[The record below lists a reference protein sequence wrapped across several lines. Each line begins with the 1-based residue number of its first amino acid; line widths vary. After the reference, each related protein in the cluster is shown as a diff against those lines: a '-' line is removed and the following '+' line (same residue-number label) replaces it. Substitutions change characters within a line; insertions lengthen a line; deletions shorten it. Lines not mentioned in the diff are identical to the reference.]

1 MRRRLRL
8 PGWQIPPQARLSGW
22 QIPVPKKGTGFRA
35 ILPYNE
41 AIGMRSGKSPFAHPI
56 QLSPFFF
63 GGLPLR
69 HRTLLA
75 IAALI
80 LTSSAHAAHA
90 QGPGAT
96 APPAVVANPPAAAP
110 SAAQA
115 PSTQEPAAQAPP
127 ALLPEVQTPAS
138 QKPDAQ
144 GPDDDASVQG
154 PSAEANDPDFRAALA
169 AAIPVV
175 PAAYAT
181 QPYRL
186 HLHNLHTLED
196 IDIVY
201 RIGDNY
207 QPDAVALLNFFLRD
221 HNTNDVK
228 AYDPREFDLLHDIL
242 IRLRRPDALIDV
254 VCGYRTQ
261 ETNEILRASSR
272 GGVAEHSQ
280 HILGHAIDIRIPGS
294 TTVKIRNAALS
305 LNEGGVGY
313 YPTTHFV
320 HVDVGA
326 IRTWTYSPRR
336 SHHRRSHLRRASA
349 HHRQVAQHHHKTTRA
364 SGE

>member
-1 MRRRLRL
+1 M
-8 PGWQIPPQARLSGW
+8 
-22 QIPVPKKGTGFRA
+22 
-35 ILPYNE
+35 
-41 AIGMRSGKSPFAHPI
+41 SPF
-56 QLSPFFF
+56 SPEVC
-63 GGLPLR
+63 LLR

-75 IAALI
+75 IAALVLTPA
-80 LTSSAHAAHA
+80 LTSFAPAAHA
-90 QGPGAT
+90 QEPAAT
-96 APPAVVANPPAAAP
+96 AKPAIAANPPAAVP
-110 SAAQA
+110 SAIQTL
-115 PSTQEPAAQAPP
+115 STQEPAGPIP
-127 ALLPEVQTPAS
+127 KVQTPES

-169 AAIPVV
+169 AAIPLV

-294 TTVKIRNAALS
+294 STVKIRNAALS

-313 YPTTHFV
+313 YPTTRFV

-336 SHHRRSHLRRASA
+336 HHRRSHLRRASS
-349 HHRQVAQHHHKTTRA
+349 HHRQIAQHHHRSTHDT
-364 SGE
+364 GE

>member
-1 MRRRLRL
+1 M
-8 PGWQIPPQARLSGW
+8 
-22 QIPVPKKGTGFRA
+22 
-35 ILPYNE
+35 
-41 AIGMRSGKSPFAHPI
+41 
-56 QLSPFFF
+56 
-63 GGLPLR
+63 
-69 HRTLLA
+69 
-75 IAALI
+75 
-80 LTSSAHAAHA
+80 
-90 QGPGAT
+90 
-96 APPAVVANPPAAAP
+96 
-110 SAAQA
+110 
-115 PSTQEPAAQAPP
+115 
-127 ALLPEVQTPAS
+127 
-138 QKPDAQ
+138 PDVQ
-144 GPDDDASVQG
+144 GPDEDASVQG

-169 AAIPVV
+169 AAIPLV

-326 IRTWTYSPRR
+326 IRTWTYSPR
-336 SHHRRSHLRRASA
+336 HHRRRSHLRRASA
-349 HHRQVAQHHHKTTRA
+349 HHRQVAQHHQVAQHRHRTTRA
-364 SGE
+364 TGE

>member
-1 MRRRLRL
+1 
-8 PGWQIPPQARLSGW
+8 
-22 QIPVPKKGTGFRA
+22 
-35 ILPYNE
+35 
-41 AIGMRSGKSPFAHPI
+41 
-56 QLSPFFF
+56 
-63 GGLPLR
+63 LR
-69 HRTLLA
+69 HRTLIA
-75 IAALI
+75 IAALT
-80 LTSSAHAAHA
+80 LVPTLAFTPATRAQEPDAAA
-90 QGPGAT
+90 Q
-96 APPAVVANPPAAAP
+96 PAIVTNPSAAAP
-110 SAAQA
+110 APVAAPPVQKA
-115 PSTQEPAAQAPP
+115 TTHEPAGQN
-127 ALLPEVQTPAS
+127 PEA

-154 PSAEANDPDFRAALA
+154 PSAEANDPDFRTAVA
-169 AAIPVV
+169 AAIPLV

-186 HLHNLHTLED
+186 RLHNLHTLED

-221 HNTNDVK
+221 HNTNEVK

-242 IRLRRPDALIDV
+242 IRLRRTDALIDV

-261 ETNEILRASSR
+261 ETNEILRASSH

-280 HILGHAIDIRIPGS
+280 HILGHAVDLRIPGS
-294 TTVKIRNAALS
+294 STVQIRNAALS

-326 IRTWTYSPRR
+326 IRTWTYSPRPSHR
-336 SHHRRSHLRRASA
+336 RRGHLRRVSSHHR
-349 HHRQVAQHHHKTTRA
+349 QIAQHRHHTTRA
-364 SGE
+364 TGM

>member
-1 MRRRLRL
+1 
-8 PGWQIPPQARLSGW
+8 
-22 QIPVPKKGTGFRA
+22 
-35 ILPYNE
+35 
-41 AIGMRSGKSPFAHPI
+41 
-56 QLSPFFF
+56 
-63 GGLPLR
+63 
-69 HRTLLA
+69 
-75 IAALI
+75 
-80 LTSSAHAAHA
+80 
-90 QGPGAT
+90 
-96 APPAVVANPPAAAP
+96 
-110 SAAQA
+110 
-115 PSTQEPAAQAPP
+115 
-127 ALLPEVQTPAS
+127 LPEVQTPES

-144 GPDDDASVQG
+144 GPDDDASAQG

-242 IRLRRPDALIDV
+242 THLRRPDALIDV

-336 SHHRRSHLRRASA
+336 HHRRSRLRHASS
-349 HHRQVAQHHHKTTRA
+349 HHRQVAQHRRHSTRVA
-364 SGE
+364 GE

>member
-1 MRRRLRL
+1 
-8 PGWQIPPQARLSGW
+8 
-22 QIPVPKKGTGFRA
+22 
-35 ILPYNE
+35 
-41 AIGMRSGKSPFAHPI
+41 
-56 QLSPFFF
+56 
-63 GGLPLR
+63 LR

-75 IAALI
+75 IAALT
-80 LTSSAHAAHA
+80 LVPTLAFTPSTRA
-90 QGPGAT
+90 QEPDST
-96 APPAVVANPPAAAP
+96 AQPAIVTNPSAAAP
-110 SAAQA
+110 APVAAPPVQKA
-115 PSTQEPAAQAPP
+115 TTHEPAGQN
-127 ALLPEVQTPAS
+127 PEA

-154 PSAEANDPDFRAALA
+154 PSAEANDPDFRTAVA
-169 AAIPVV
+169 AAIPLV

-186 HLHNLHTLED
+186 RLHNLHTLED

-221 HNTNDVK
+221 HNTNEVK

-242 IRLRRPDALIDV
+242 IRLRRTDALIDV

-261 ETNEILRASSR
+261 ETNEILRASSH

-280 HILGHAIDIRIPGS
+280 HILGHAVDLRIPGS
-294 TTVKIRNAALS
+294 STVQIRNAALS

-336 SHHRRSHLRRASA
+336 SHRRRGHLRRVSS
-349 HHRQVAQHHHKTTRA
+349 HHRQIAQHRHHTTRA
-364 SGE
+364 TGM

>member
-1 MRRRLRL
+1 M
-8 PGWQIPPQARLSGW
+8 
-22 QIPVPKKGTGFRA
+22 
-35 ILPYNE
+35 
-41 AIGMRSGKSPFAHPI
+41 
-56 QLSPFFF
+56 
-63 GGLPLR
+63 
-69 HRTLLA
+69 
-75 IAALI
+75 
-80 LTSSAHAAHA
+80 
-90 QGPGAT
+90 
-96 APPAVVANPPAAAP
+96 
-110 SAAQA
+110 
-115 PSTQEPAAQAPP
+115 
-127 ALLPEVQTPAS
+127 
-138 QKPDAQ
+138 
-144 GPDDDASVQG
+144 QG
-154 PSAEANDPDFRAALA
+154 PSAEANDPDFRTALA
-169 AAIPVV
+169 AAIPLV

-242 IRLRRPDALIDV
+242 IHLRRPDALIDV

-336 SHHRRSHLRRASA
+336 SHRRRGHLRRVSESPPANRA
-349 HHRQVAQHHHKTTRA
+349 APPPHHTRHWHVALR
-364 SGE
+364 

>member
-1 MRRRLRL
+1 MSHFPLEVCL
-8 PGWQIPPQARLSGW
+8 
-22 QIPVPKKGTGFRA
+22 
-35 ILPYNE
+35 
-41 AIGMRSGKSPFAHPI
+41 
-56 QLSPFFF
+56 
-63 GGLPLR
+63 LR

-75 IAALI
+75 IAALVFAPA
-80 LTSSAHAAHA
+80 LTPIAPAAHA
-90 QGPGAT
+90 QEPDAAAKPAILT
-96 APPAVVANPPAAAP
+96 NAPAAPPASPAQKA
-110 SAAQA
+110 
-115 PSTQEPAAQAPP
+115 TTHEPAAQTS
-127 ALLPEVQTPAS
+127 EV

-144 GPDDDASVQG
+144 APDDDASVQG
-154 PSAEANDPDFRAALA
+154 PSAESNDPDFRAALA
-169 AAIPVV
+169 TAVPVV

-186 HLHNLHTLED
+186 RLHNLHTLED

-207 QPDAVALLNFFLRD
+207 QPDAVALLNYFLRD

-254 VCGYRTQ
+254 VCGYRTE
-261 ETNEILRASSR
+261 ETNEILRASSH

-294 TTVKIRNAALS
+294 STVQIRNAALS

-336 SHHRRSHLRRASA
+336 SHRRRGHLRRVSSR
-349 HHRQVAQHHHKTTRA
+349 HRQIAQHRRHSTRA
-364 SGE
+364 TGM

>member
-1 MRRRLRL
+1 LR
-8 PGWQIPPQARLSGW
+8 Q
-22 QIPVPKKGTGFRA
+22 
-35 ILPYNE
+35 
-41 AIGMRSGKSPFAHPI
+41 H
-56 QLSPFFF
+56 
-63 GGLPLR
+63 
-69 HRTLLA
+69 TLLA
-75 IAALI
+75 IAALVLTSSVPASHAQQPDAAPKPTI
-80 LTSSAHAAHA
+80 LTSPQAAT
-90 QGPGAT
+90 P
-96 APPAVVANPPAAAP
+96 AP
-110 SAAQA
+110 SAPKAI
-115 PSTQEPAAQAPP
+115 TQEPATAHTPTAQTPAAQAPQAP
-127 ALLPEVQTPAS
+127 SPEAQTPQS
-138 QKPDAQ
+138 QKLDAQ
-144 GPDDDASVQG
+144 EPDDDASVQG
-154 PSAEANDPDFRAALA
+154 PSAEANDSEFRTAVA
-169 AAIPVV
+169 AAIPLV

-242 IRLRRPDALIDV
+242 IHLHRPNALIDV

-294 TTVKIRNAALS
+294 STVKIRNAALS

-336 SHHRRSHLRRASA
+336 HHRRRSHLRRTSS
-349 HHRQVAQHHHKTTRA
+349 HHRQIAQHRHHNTRDT
-364 SGE
+364 GE

>member
-1 MRRRLRL
+1 MHCANLH
-8 PGWQIPPQARLSGW
+8 
-22 QIPVPKKGTGFRA
+22 
-35 ILPYNE
+35 
-41 AIGMRSGKSPFAHPI
+41 SPIAFGCPI
-56 QLSPFFF
+56 SS

-69 HRTLLA
+69 HRTLFA
-75 IAALI
+75 IAAFAFASFVPTARAQEPDAAAKPAI
-80 LTSSAHAAHA
+80 LT
-90 QGPGAT
+90 
-96 APPAVVANPPAAAP
+96 PPAAAP
-110 SAAQA
+110 SG
-115 PSTQEPAAQAPP
+115 
-127 ALLPEVQTPAS
+127 VQTPDAQKPAAENTEAQTLTS
-138 QKPDAQ
+138 QKPDQ
-144 GPDDDASVQG
+144 QEPDEDASVQG
-154 PSAEANDPDFRAALA
+154 PSAEANDPDFRTALA

-242 IRLRRPDALIDV
+242 IRLHRPDALIDV

-261 ETNEILRASSR
+261 ETNETLRASSR

-294 TTVKIRNAALS
+294 TTPRIRNAALS

-313 YPTTHFV
+313 YPTSHFV

-336 SHHRRSHLRRASA
+336 HRRSHLRRASA
-349 HHRQVAQHHHKTTRA
+349 HHRQIAARSHHSSRTA
-364 SGE
+364 GM

>member
-1 MRRRLRL
+1 MKR
-8 PGWQIPPQARLSGW
+8 QECAAAIPIRPSHSD
-22 QIPVPKKGTGFRA
+22 VPFPPEVC
-35 ILPYNE
+35 L
-41 AIGMRSGKSPFAHPI
+41 
-56 QLSPFFF
+56 
-63 GGLPLR
+63 LR

-75 IAALI
+75 IAALALVPALASI
-80 LTSSAHAAHA
+80 SPAAHA
-90 QGPGAT
+90 QEPDAT
-96 APPAVVANPPAAAP
+96 AKPAILTNTPALAP
-110 SAAQA
+110 A
-115 PSTQEPAAQAPP
+115 PTVQKATTQEPAAQN
-127 ALLPEVQTPAS
+127 PEA

-144 GPDDDASVQG
+144 APDDDASVQG
-154 PSAEANDPDFRAALA
+154 PSAEANDPDFRAAVA
-169 AAIPVV
+169 AAIPLV

-186 HLHNLHTLED
+186 RLHNLHTLED

-228 AYDPREFDLLHDIL
+228 PYDPREFDLLHDIL
-242 IRLRRPDALIDV
+242 LHLRRPDALIDV

-294 TTVKIRNAALS
+294 STVQIRNAALS

-336 SHHRRSHLRRASA
+336 HHRRRGHLRHVSN
-349 HHRQVAQHHHKTTRA
+349 HHRQIAQHRHHTTHA
-364 SGE
+364 TGE